1 MLRRVGQRPG
11 IGDRSEGTW
20 RRSRRSI
27 GWEAVMRALILLGIP
42 GLVIGMGSAAAQT
55 VSQED
60 AMRAAIHPVG
70 DAKAMQAWLSRVPVT
85 REFPRS
91 EEHTSELQSL
101 MRISYAVFCLKKK
114 KLTT

>member
-1 MLRRVGQRPG
+1 
-11 IGDRSEGTW
+11 
-20 RRSRRSI
+20 
-27 GWEAVMRALILLGIP
+27 MRALILLGIP

-85 REFPRS
+85 REFPDDLTTTLRGHGAAFVIEMTTTPRS

-101 MRISYAVFCLKKK
+101 MRISYAVFC
-114 KLTT
+114 

>member
-1 MLRRVGQRPG
+1 
-11 IGDRSEGTW
+11 
-20 RRSRRSI
+20 
-27 GWEAVMRALILLGIP
+27 MRALILLGIP

-85 REFPRS
+85 REFPDDLTTTLRGHGAAFVKIGRANVGTPVTN
-91 EEHTSELQSL
+91 EHLVCRLQ
-101 MRISYAVFCLKKK
+101 IEKKK
-114 KLTT
+114 